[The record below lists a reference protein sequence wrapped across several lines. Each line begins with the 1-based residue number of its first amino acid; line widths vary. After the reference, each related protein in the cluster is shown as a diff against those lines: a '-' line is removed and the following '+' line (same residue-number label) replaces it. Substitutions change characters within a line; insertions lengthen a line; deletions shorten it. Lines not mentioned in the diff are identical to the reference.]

1 MTQSGRVDYDQVA
14 RAQALLLDR
23 RRLSPA
29 ALVAAYRTVRTAT
42 PSAYTELFVSA
53 LLSCGHDQSG
63 ERQIAAWHE
72 AVEVARS
79 AAEANPREL
88 KVLVEALTKYQ
99 HGLCDT
105 GRRAEGLEACRE
117 MALAGRRAFD
127 SGVVSSP
134 TFGSSQLA
142 CRLAEDGDHAEAAA
156 LFEAIVR
163 EDEREKSAT
172 AFWSRIPWIAEMEA
186 AGHHAS
192 ARNTLQQLV
201 LKDRQAADQHVG
213 AYAFVIWEQLLL
225 AWMDRQNGR
234 EDEAE
239 RCDAETEAVLTM
251 LAADGEPK
259 NWSNILAFWALL
271 IRLTGRTKKGRPA
284 HDEAGAPLLSDLH
297 WSPTGHRAYLNEG
310 HDRLQAEVARIADLA
325 EREPSAYLGELVE
338 VQRQFTL
345 RSVRIWQLRTW
356 RIADEL
362 RNCFDAGVNLARRLV
377 EVDEPLG
384 RAALARA
391 LADRTSMHVAA
402 RDFPPALR
410 DFQQARRVASG
421 GPSADV

>member
-1 MTQSGRVDYDQVA
+1 M
-14 RAQALLLDR
+14 
-23 RRLSPA
+23 SPA

-42 PSAYTELFVSA
+42 PNAYSVLLVDALMSYGHEL
-53 LLSCGHDQSG
+53 HG
-63 ERQIAAWHE
+63 EQQIATWQE

-79 AAEANPREL
+79 AAEADPREL
-88 KVLVEALTKYQ
+88 KVLVKALTKYQ
-99 HGLCDT
+99 HGLCDA
-105 GRRAEGLEACRE
+105 GHRAEGLEACRE
-117 MALAGRRAFD
+117 MALAGKHAFD

-142 CRLAEDGDHAEAAA
+142 CRLAEDGNHAEAAA

-163 EDEREKSAT
+163 ENERETSAT
-172 AFWSRIPWIAEMEA
+172 DFWSRIPWIAEMEA

-192 ARNTLQQLV
+192 ARSTLQELV
-201 LKDRQAADQHVG
+201 DEDRQQADQHVG

-259 NWSNILAFWALL
+259 NWSNILGFWALL
-271 IRLTGRTKKGRPA
+271 IRLTGRTEKGRPA
-284 HDEAGAPLLSDLH
+284 HDEAGAPLFSDLH
-297 WSPTGHRAYLNEG
+297 WAPTGHRAHLNEG
-310 HDRLQAEVARIADLA
+310 HDRLQAEVVLIADLA
-325 EREPSAYLGELVE
+325 EREPSAYLGEFVE

-345 RSVRIWQLRTW
+345 RSVRIWELRTW
-356 RIADEL
+356 RIPDEL
-362 RNCFDAGVNLARRLV
+362 RRCFDEGVYLARRLV